1 MVQNFLKD
9 YLKKAQR
16 MWSQFTPRTH
26 LVLILAAVLVVSLGV
41 GLGVTFSSLRNAQL
55 NAIYAQSSQV
65 DEVIVDID
73 EVLTV
78 GLTESSPEQIAAAQK
93 ELTVAQRQIDDAI
106 KSAEKLKKKAS
117 EKEKAHLELVQN
129 SLGVRAYILSVAP
142 ELLGANKQAAQSL
155 VYAAQGWKYLQN
167 GVRKSEQAQKVQAG
181 GDNAQLNE
189 SITLHAQARD
199 DFSLAQ
205 ANIQKAQAALP
216 EVNLSS
222 YLDYIVH
229 CEEMSKAAQ
238 DADRALLKNDKK
250 QAKKFIKKYNKLSE
264 EAAILAHENLKP
276 LNSAIMATYKEKTEA
291 LSNQYFSAREKVSS
305 IDRQIR

>member
-41 GLGVTFSSLRNAQL
+41 GLGITFSSLRNAQL

-189 SITLHAQARD
+189 SITLHDQARD

>member
-1 MVQNFLKD
+1 
-9 YLKKAQR
+9 

-41 GLGVTFSSLRNAQL
+41 GLGITFSSLRNAQL

-78 GLTESSPEQIAAAQK
+78 GLTESSPAQIAAAQK

-189 SITLHAQARD
+189 SITLHDQARD